1 MTVSRLG
8 AIMSNEALIQPYVSE
23 TSLERGEDY
32 YRTGAVGRV
41 VKAGT
46 QLFSEVQG
54 SYFYPYQVCV
64 TLDEDNPVEASCTCP
79 YDWGGYCKHIVAV
92 FLTYVLD
99 KDVVETGPSVDERL
113 ASLEANELREL
124 IGNLIERQ
132 PGLLW
137 LLHGFPQ
144 PAYPD
149 VASEGDGI
157 GQETD

>member
-1 MTVSRLG
+1 
-8 AIMSNEALIQPYVSE
+8 MSKEALIQPYVSE
-23 TSLERGEDY
+23 TSFERGEDY
-32 YRTGAVGRV
+32 YRSGAVYRV

-137 LLHGFPQ
+137 
-144 PAYPD
+144 
-149 VASEGDGI
+149 VAARIRSTGIPGCCMRRDGI